1 LLAGGVKRSLSP
13 ATSSEKSLL
22 VLPSSGQ
29 NGTRPGFVHQLAT
42 LQNGVKRFAVDMDGT
57 EACVDQSEQ
66 QDDDDRPVRWPGLEG
81 IMEAYQKYAQ
91 GKFYFSIAQ
100 CNKHFWKKV
109 EVAGNLFIVSLK
121 YM

>member
-1 LLAGGVKRSLSP
+1 
-13 ATSSEKSLL
+13 
-22 VLPSSGQ
+22 
-29 NGTRPGFVHQLAT
+29 
-42 LQNGVKRFAVDMDGT
+42 MDGT